1 MLGAANLVQSSWLG
15 DDRPYGGLCYLV
27 KRVCLNCLPH
37 ICLYMQI
44 SVVLKLG
51 WRQFSPQW
59 AAVHAEAQT
68 DQSAVDKWTSA
79 QPSLGLL
86 YLHTHTGPR
95 EHCGRGSEGVLES
108 AVLWTWHGR
117 CAHNLPVAMV
127 TCTRPS
133 QKDQLTFQQA
143 ALIGLR
149 GHEGEGGLGRGSRVD
164 TIKIYKIDNE

>member
-15 DDRPYGGLCYLV
+15 PYGGLCYLV

-44 SVVLKLG
+44 SVALKLG
-51 WRQFSPQW
+51 WRQFSLQW

-68 DQSAVDKWTSA
+68 DQSAVGKWLRGA
-79 QPSLGLL
+79 QPSLGPL
-86 YLHTHTGPR
+86 YLHARTHSHTGFR
-95 EHCGRGSEGVLES
+95 EHCGRGSEEVLES

-149 GHEGEGGLGRGSRVD
+149 GHEGEGGARKRESGGYD
-164 TIKIYKIDNE
+164 QDIQN